1 MGTLESTTLALSTG
15 WGTTTTPR
23 ALRLPERPSTTLTL
37 ESTTLALEST
47 TLALESTTLALS
59 TGWGTTTTPRAL
71 RLPELESTTLT
82 LETGWGTITPP
93 RALRLRVRLS
103 IRIHFRLCPT
113 CRRTTRLSWRA
124 AVLLE
129 VEGCL

>member
-47 TLALESTTLALS
+47 TLALESTTLALA

-71 RLPELESTTLT
+71 RL
-82 LETGWGTITPP
+82 
-93 RALRLRVRLS
+93 RVHLS

-129 VEGCL
+129 VEGCLSRTGLPCPRPHRRRPRD

>member
-1 MGTLESTTLALSTG
+1 MGGWHTTTTPRALRLPERQSTTLALATG

-23 ALRLPERPSTTLTL
+23 ALRL
-37 ESTTLALEST
+37 
-47 TLALESTTLALS
+47 
-59 TGWGTTTTPRAL
+59 RA
-71 RLPELESTTLT
+71 
-82 LETGWGTITPP
+82 
-93 RALRLRVRLS
+93 RLS

-129 VEGCL
+129 VEGCLSRTGLPCPRPHRRRPRARENKVRQRRKKKPGRKKKKKKKKKK

>member
-1 MGTLESTTLALSTG
+1 MG
-15 WGTTTTPR
+15 
-23 ALRLPERPSTTLTL
+23 

-47 TLALESTTLALS
+47 TLALA
-59 TGWGTTTTPRAL
+59 
-71 RLPELESTTLT
+71 
-82 LETGWGTITPP
+82 TGWGTITTP

-129 VEGCL
+129 GEGCLSRTGLPCPRPHRRRPRARENKVRRAKKKKKKNRGKKKKKKKKKKS